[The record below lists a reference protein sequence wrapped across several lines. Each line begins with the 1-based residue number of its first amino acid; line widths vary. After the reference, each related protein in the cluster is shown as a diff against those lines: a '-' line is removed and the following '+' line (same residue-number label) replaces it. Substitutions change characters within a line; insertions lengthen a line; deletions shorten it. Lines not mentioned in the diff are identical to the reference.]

1 MNKKAIGLITAN
13 YKTSVPCALSKRRP
27 MAGLPFAGRY
37 RLIDFPL
44 SNMVNA
50 GIRTVGLIVPQNYRS
65 LLDHVGTGRDWMLD
79 RKNGGLFILPGTVYG
94 GMHEGFRFLLRDII
108 DNKAL
113 LIRDSAD
120 YVVLSGSNMVVNLDL
135 EAAIE
140 AHEASGNA
148 ATIICH
154 RASAINDDVY
164 GLKVEGDKVV
174 GLTHGVKYGDL
185 ESVDYCIFNRDE
197 LIDVIENFSQADY
210 MALEEAMFKAE
221 AAYSIGYYEFDGYA
235 AGVYDAKSYYDRT
248 MDIRKPE
255 VYEALFNPER
265 TIFTKAHDAPPA
277 KYFKGSVVRDSLI
290 SAGCRISG
298 TVRGSALGRG
308 VVVEPGAV
316 VSNSIV
322 MQSCVIE
329 SGARVENAIID
340 RYNLIPSGTELR
352 GTPDDILIKE
362 KAEYV

>member
-1 MNKKAIGLITAN
+1 MKSKAIGLITAN
-13 YKTSVPCALSKRRP
+13 YKTNVPCGLSKRRP

-50 GIRTVGLIVPQNYRS
+50 GIRTVGMIVPQNYRS

-94 GMHEGFRFLLRDII
+94 GTHEGFRFLLRDII
-108 DNKAL
+108 DNKAF
-113 LIRDSAD
+113 LIRDTAD
-120 YVVLSGSNMVVNLDL
+120 YVVLSGSNMVVNFDL
-135 EAAIE
+135 KAALA
-140 AHEASGNA
+140 AHEASGNT

-154 RASAINDDVY
+154 RASAINDDTTALVTD
-164 GLKVEGDKVV
+164 GDTVTALKK
-174 GLTHGVKYGDL
+174 GVKYGDL
-185 ESVDYCIFNRDE
+185 ESLDYCIFNRDD
-197 LIDVIENFSQADY
+197 LIDVLENFADADY
-210 MALEEAMFKAE
+210 LSLEEAAFKSE
-221 AAYSIGYYEFDGYA
+221 AHYKIGYWEFDGYA
-235 AGVYDAKSYYDRT
+235 AGVFDAKSYYNRT

-255 VYEALFNPER
+255 VYYALFNPDR

-277 KYFKGSVVRDSLI
+277 KYFKGSVVRDSLV

-298 TVRGSALGRG
+298 TVRNSALGRG
-308 VVVEPGAV
+308 VIIEPGAV
-316 VSNSIV
+316 VTNSIV
-322 MQSCVIE
+322 MQSCVVQ
-329 SGARVENAIID
+329 SGARIENAIID
-340 RYNLIPSGTELR
+340 RYNLIPSGTEMR